1 MKKILLL
8 PILAA
13 VLPGMATAAQE
24 VPESCQPK
32 VSGALSLADEADDAR
47 LQCDIDR
54 AAILA
59 DRSEKLFNASLDP
72 MIRIVDTAASP
83 SGAVYVYD
91 VTEELGVL
99 TLDARSVPADMND
112 TSRVPVCRLRTI
124 LSDEAAA
131 SVPAALDQASSPDL
145 PGYAERLEVVVNPDG
160 SRSYAL
166 LLEGSHD
173 IVTTIHTADGEE
185 RHFSRNAGQSDL
197 VSNLNATIIGVA
209 NVSNGWT
216 CNSN

>member
-1 MKKILLL
+1 MKNVLLL

-13 VLPGMATAAQE
+13 LVPAAMATAQE
-24 VPESCQPK
+24 IPDSCQP
-32 VSGALSLADEADDAR
+32 GALAGDSDAAR

-59 DRSEKLFNASLDP
+59 DRSERLFNISVEP
-72 MIRIVDTAASP
+72 MVRIVDTVASP

-91 VTEELGVL
+91 VVEELGVL
-99 TLDARSVPADMND
+99 TLDARSVPADMSD

-124 LSDEAAA
+124 LTDDAAT
-131 SVPAALDQASSPDL
+131 SIPAALVEASSPDV
-145 PGYAERLEVVVNPDG
+145 PGYAERLEVVINPDG

-173 IVTTIHTADGEE
+173 IVTTIHTADGE
-185 RHFSRNAGQSDL
+185 RSFSRNTGQSDM
-197 VSNLNATIIGVA
+197 VADLNNTIIGVA

-216 CNSN
+216 CNAD